1 VIRVRGTL
9 RARSSFE
16 FAEAAPH
23 PDLFPATSGAREETS
38 QRGEGDLNKLKEN
51 VASEMRIFPGHRYA
65 HTIGKP
71 FAYVMAHNIYM
82 QFICEKEL
90 FISYRMRGAEKTCST
105 SIEPGAQAE
114 TVMTVLRS
122 LAS

>member
-1 VIRVRGTL
+1 MK
-9 RARSSFE
+9 
-16 FAEAAPH
+16 
-23 PDLFPATSGAREETS
+23 SGEREETS

-51 VASEMRIFPGHRYA
+51 VASEMRIWHRYA